1 MSQKDDAGTERGQ
14 VPPSAVHRQRDDHL
28 GPEEA
33 PYDAESGLQRLR
45 GWMGEEEPPDEA
57 RPQVE
62 PVSQAERLRLA
73 GMRLDAVER
82 LAQKRVSNARLA
94 LGAVVLVSVL
104 AGLGLLFRLSYVPA
118 RVAMPVLVAVSA
130 IDGAMTLAVVV
141 LYRSAMRGLHD
152 DLRLAFGEQ
161 AGWREKPD
169 QAGQET
175 TRPAKRRRGGR
186 PLVVLSEG
194 GRYPPLLTFLAT
206 VAFLGFA
213 AACVVAFAR
222 DSLMPFTITSI
233 VLAGLFLISVLPV
246 VIPAIWAGE
255 GPRRAAQGIFY
266 VMLGG
271 QPVSYGEITA
281 GHAETAGLPPAAE
294 RDAGSTAG
302 ALPFLFQDAPLGG
315 RVGSVGK
322 HALAVQLRELVQVR
336 YPRRLVIRGRRRR
349 RGRGGWSD
357 GRGWLDRYG
366 STGAGRSRGLLAR
379 GVHPELTPEPVG
391 LRHVP
396 GLGEPARAERRRRA
410 GHRAYVAQLGV
421 ADLKAP
427 AAHGT
432 DQVVVR
438 PVRHDGHEVQ
448 AHRLLRPYVVEK
460 HLVMTV
466 RAHARRDLAL
476 VFRTACPK
484 TEDHHHAAI
493 EAEAPGAAV
502 HPWQVRTGA
511 VSGH

>member
-1 MSQKDDAGTERGQ
+1 MCSSDLLHRIQPHAGQ
-14 VPPSAVHRQRDDHL
+14 P
-28 GPEEA
+28 
-33 PYDAESGLQRLR
+33 
-45 GWMGEEEPPDEA
+45 
-57 RPQVE
+57 
-62 PVSQAERLRLA
+62 ERLRLA

-94 LGAVVLVSVL
+94 IGAVVLVSVL

-118 RVAMPVLVAVSA
+118 RVAMPVLVAVGA

-161 AGWREKPD
+161 AGSREKPD

-175 TRPAKRRRGGR
+175 TRPAARRRGGR

-255 GPRRAAQGIFY
+255 GPRRAAQAILY

-281 GHAETAGLPPAAE
+281 RHAETAGLTQAAE
-294 RDAGSTAG
+294 RDAGSAEG

-315 RVGSVGK
+315 RVGIVGK

-336 YPRRLVIRGRRRR
+336 YPRRLVIRGR
-349 RGRGGWSD
+349 GRGGWSD
-357 GRGWLDRYG
+357 GRGWLDGYG

-379 GVHPELTPEPVG
+379 GVRPELTPEPLG
-391 LRHVP
+391 LRHVLS
-396 GLGEPARAERRRRA
+396 LGEPARAERRSRA

-448 AHRLLRPYVVEK
+448 AHRLLRPDVVEE
-460 HLVMTV
+460 HLVMAV

-476 VFRTACPK
+476 IFRTACPE
-484 TEDHHHAAI
+484 TEDHHHATI

-502 HPWQVRTGA
+502 HPWQVRTG
-511 VSGH
+511 VGSGH